1 MVFPDINP
9 AAPFHLLITPK
20 AHIEDFM
27 SPQMS
32 EGKIWEKIAKIAKD
46 LIRKNNL
53 RSYRLVVNGG
63 EAKLVNHL
71 HLHLMG
77 EVSSERKL

>member
-9 AAPFHLLITPK
+9 VAPLHLLIAPK

-27 SPQMS
+27 SPQVS
-32 EGKIWEKIAKIAKD
+32 EGKIWEKMTRIARD

-63 EAKLVNHL
+63 EAKLINHL

-77 EVSSERKL
+77 DIGSERKL